1 MIETA
6 RLRLRPGF
14 ERDVDGLVAALNDWT
29 VAQWLIQPPYP
40 YRAEDARQFIRAT
53 ASEDGI
59 GGRYIIADRGTDAL
73 LGVVG
78 LTPSGGRVELG
89 YWLCPVAQRQ
99 GYMREAAAA
108 SLGRAARRAGG
119 VHTVFATTD
128 PDNLPSQAVLLALG
142 FERRGEQA
150 RPAPSRRNHS
160 VLRLF
165 EAPLAGFA

>member
-6 RLRLRPGF
+6 RLRLRPGL
-14 ERDVDGLVAALNDWT
+14 ERDVEGLVAALNDWT

-40 YRAEDARQFIRAT
+40 YRVEDARHFIRST
-53 ASEDGI
+53 LSDDGI
-59 GGRYIIADRGTDAL
+59 GGRCVIADRLTDAL

-78 LTPSGGRVELG
+78 LTPSGDRVELG
-89 YWLCPVAQRQ
+89 YWLCSAAQRQ

-108 SLGRAARRAGG
+108 LLGRAARRAGG

-150 RPAPSRRNHS
+150 RATPSRRKNS

-165 EAPLAGFA
+165 EAPLVAWR

>member
-6 RLRLRPGF
+6 RLRLRHGL

-40 YRAEDARQFIRAT
+40 YRAEDGRQFIRST
-53 ASEDGI
+53 SSEHGI
-59 GGRYIIADRGTDAL
+59 GGRYIIADRHSDAL
-73 LGVVG
+73 LGVIALSPAG
-78 LTPSGGRVELG
+78 DRAELG
-89 YWLCPVAQRQ
+89 YWLCLAAQRQ

-108 SLGRAARRAGG
+108 LLGRAARRAGG

-142 FERRGEQA
+142 FEQRGEQA
-150 RPAPSRRNHS
+150 RPTPSRRNHS
-160 VLRLF
+160 LLRLF
-165 EAPLAGFA
+165 EAPLAAFA